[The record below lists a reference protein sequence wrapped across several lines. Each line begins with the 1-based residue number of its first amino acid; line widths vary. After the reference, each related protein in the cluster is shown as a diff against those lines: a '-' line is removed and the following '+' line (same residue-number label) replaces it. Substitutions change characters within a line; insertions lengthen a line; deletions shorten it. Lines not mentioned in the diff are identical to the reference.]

1 MNTLS
6 LDNRNQAYYSII
18 DSLPK
23 KRRRIFQIINEN
35 PNSSAFEI
43 SQYFRIPINQV
54 VPRITELKTLFLIC
68 ETGSKTNQNTRKQ
81 NTLYRVVKD
90 LSERIDLIN
99 ERFVELRSQKEQLEH
114 DYIKNLTDLT
124 KSMILKEI
132 HKINTQINFLDKFLT
147 SNKSNK

>member
-6 LDNRNQAYYSII
+6 LENRNEAYYSII
-18 DSLPK
+18 ECLPK

-54 VPRITELKTLFLIC
+54 VPRITELKSLFLIC
-68 ETGSKTNQNTRKQ
+68 ETGSKTNQNTNKQ

-99 ERFVELRSQKEQLEH
+99 KRFVELRSQKEQLEH
-114 DYIKNLTDLT
+114 DYILNLTDLT

-132 HKINTQINFLDKFLT
+132 HKINVQINFLDKLKLET
-147 SNKSNK
+147 